1 MIPTNSSANYT
12 KLLKDVTSG
21 VLSSISNLFN
31 ATFPSVLSS
40 QSLYDVFIA
49 RWRYYEICEEDE
61 SMFLQMVTDTYNE
74 NKDYFK
80 ELYDNY
86 SKAYDYALNNKRV
99 MERHDASHSEGTF
112 DGDVT
117 DDKTTSDFDLPN
129 KVVSETSADGYMTGK
144 TVDGSHQVVD
154 NENSKDSTYDSV
166 ITHTYNNEFLDL
178 KKKYLAQIR
187 NIYREFSEKFDVCF
201 YHLFS

>member
-1 MIPTNSSANYT
+1 MIPTNNHANYT
-12 KLLKDVTSG
+12 KLLKDVTPS

-31 ATFPSVLSS
+31 ATFPSVNSS
-40 QSLYDVFIA
+40 QSLYDIFIA
-49 RWRYYEICEEDE
+49 MWRYYEICEEDE

-86 SKAYDYALNNKRV
+86 TKQYDYALGNKRV

-117 DDKTTSDFDLPN
+117 DDKTTSDYDLPN

-144 TVDGSHQVVD
+144 TVDGSHQIVD

-166 ITHTYNNEFLDL
+166 ITHTYDNEFLDL

-187 NIYREFSEKFDVCF
+187 NVYREFAEKFDVCF